1 LKLSANIFGLEG
13 NVSSFWVGLIVGC
26 TIGFGGALLFL
37 WIIVKAIAGGEESGG
52 VELFPLRDSLLF
64 RLASGVVLLLLV
76 GGVSYTLKL
85 DKMVAV
91 LLLLSSVLVIA
102 RLAGLIC
109 GMAASVVGA
118 GLLSILFLPPIGS
131 FSVASSEDRLAL
143 VVFLLAAAAG
153 SGLAA
158 DRLTR

>member
-1 LKLSANIFGLEG
+1 M
-13 NVSSFWVGLIVGC
+13 SSFWVGVIVGC
-26 TIGFGGALLFL
+26 TIGFGGALWFL
-37 WIIVKAIAGGEESGG
+37 WIIVRAIAGGDESGRVG
-52 VELFPLRDSLLF
+52 LLPLRDSLLF
-64 RLASGVVLLLLV
+64 RAACAVVVLFLV

-109 GMAASVVGA
+109 GMAAAVVGA
-118 GLLSILFLPPIGS
+118 GLLSLLFLPPIGS
-131 FSVASSEDRLAL
+131 FSVASAEDRLAL

>member
-1 LKLSANIFGLEG
+1 MVI
-13 NVSSFWVGLIVGC
+13 
-26 TIGFGGALLFL
+26 
-37 WIIVKAIAGGEESGG
+37 
-52 VELFPLRDSLLF
+52 
-64 RLASGVVLLLLV
+64 LLLV

-131 FSVASSEDRLAL
+131 LSVASSEDRLAL
-143 VVFLLAAAAG
+143 AVFLLAAAAG